1 MAYAANAASVAW
13 PLGVLV
19 AIKRVF
25 ESVFL
30 AMSVA
35 ASYDARLKDIERLQR
50 LSDEQLAAM
59 DLKREDIVRY
69 VYRDLFYV

>member
-1 MAYAANAASVAW
+1 MAYAANSAFVAW
-13 PLGVLV
+13 PLGILA
-19 AIKRVF
+19 AIKRAF

-35 ASYDARLKDIERLQR
+35 SSYDARLKDIERLQR
-50 LSDEQLAAM
+50 MSDNQLAEM

-69 VYRDLFYV
+69 VYRDLYYV